1 MSPLLLSPRRGYR
14 PNASNQRGNAMR
26 TMAVVITAMLTLS
39 AIDSQAFAA
48 NPDRGYY
55 RGAGSCGGAAYC
67 SYKANKKV
75 KAHSAK
81 SAAK

>member
-1 MSPLLLSPRRGYR
+1 LNGRIRQPGEIS
-14 PNASNQRGNAMR
+14 MR
-26 TMAVVITAMLTLS
+26 TIAVFITAMLTLS

-48 NPDRGYY
+48 NPDRTYY
-55 RGAGSCGGAAYC
+55 RGAGSCNGAAYC

-75 KAHSAK
+75 KVVKPHSAK

>member
-1 MSPLLLSPRRGYR
+1 
-14 PNASNQRGNAMR
+14 MR
-26 TMAVVITAMLTLS
+26 TVAVVITAMLTLS

-48 NPDRGYY
+48 NNPDRTYY

-67 SYKANKKV
+67 SSYKANKKV

>member
-1 MSPLLLSPRRGYR
+1 
-14 PNASNQRGNAMR
+14 MR

-48 NPDRGYY
+48 NNPDRGYY
-55 RGAGSCGGAAYC
+55 RGAGSCRGAAYC
-67 SYKANKKV
+67 ASYRANNRVKV
-75 KAHSAK
+75 HSAK